1 MRSPKA
7 LTFSRDSDTHLL
19 VVTDTVH
26 VYDSVAVSVKND
38 TVWRERVR
46 FVNRQ
51 VERLQHDTVVQVK
64 VEQRTKI
71 ERHVPRYLW
80 YLLAIGAAAI
90 VAWIV
95 LLTVWFYRRRIAI

>member
-7 LTFSRDSDTHLL
+7 LTISRDSDTHLL

-71 ERHVPRYLW
+71 ERHVPRLIW
-80 YLLAIGAAAI
+80 YLLGLGAVAV

-95 LLTVWFYRRRIAI
+95 KALWPFLRLRR